1 MTFEDAVRSL
11 WSQAHGRCGPMLHLS
26 FADEGDGKI
35 RVSAQHMG
43 ASHVHT
49 SIVELD
55 WLYNTRPSQI
65 VVALKMRPPYTE
77 SVAGND

>member
-1 MTFEDAVRSL
+1 MTFEEAVKSL
-11 WSQAHGRCGPMLHLS
+11 WREAHGRCGPMLHLS

-49 SIVELD
+49 SVVELS
-55 WLYNTRPSQI
+55 WLYNTRPSEI
-65 VVALKMRPPYTE
+65 VVALRMRPPYAE
-77 SVAGND
+77 SETSDD